1 METEAEVT
9 KLKEQVKS
17 IWQSLDRH
25 CKDIKEVSHNLDNF
39 KIYMDKKITALDE
52 RMTEK
57 IEKITQDLSKRLP
70 LWATAL
76 ITILSSLCV
85 GLMVYAV
92 K

>member
-17 IWQSLDRH
+17 VWQSLDRH
-25 CKDIKEVSHNLDNF
+25 EDDIKEVRHNLDSF
-39 KIYMDKKITALDE
+39 KVYMD
-52 RMTEK
+52 EK

-76 ITILSSLCV
+76 ITILSSLCI
-85 GLMVYAV
+85 GLIVYAI
-92 K
+92 KQ